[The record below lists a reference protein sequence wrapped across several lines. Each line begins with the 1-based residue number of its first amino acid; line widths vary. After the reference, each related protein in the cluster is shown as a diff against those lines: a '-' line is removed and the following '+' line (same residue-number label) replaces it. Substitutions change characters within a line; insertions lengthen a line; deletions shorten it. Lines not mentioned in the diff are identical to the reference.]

1 MTASLLFADNADI
14 GFTTC
19 PQLGVLFGRDA
30 ERGGRSYVGHDM
42 IQVLDIDPRIAR
54 HCLHAG
60 RLQAGG

>member
-1 MTASLLFADNADI
+1 
-14 GFTTC
+14 
-19 PQLGVLFGRDA
+19 
-30 ERGGRSYVGHDM
+30 M